1 MSTGNEVRGQVDEAR
16 PVCEVVGIVLCLQGR
31 PLEDSTIGEPASDLS
46 LVRSLWL
53 CAEEK
58 RGSVRKQ
65 ERVRRLACA

>member
-1 MSTGNEVRGQVDEAR
+1 MSTGNGVRSEVHEAK
-16 PVCEVVGIVLCLQGR
+16 PVCEVVGIALCLRGR

-65 ERVRRLACA
+65 ERVRRLACE